1 MKMLIASLLMVSS
14 AAIASSGDKIYDKVL
29 SECVSEKVK
38 YNHTTQAYEQC
49 SETQVCTPG
58 YKTDYNTG
66 VTKFWAS
73 CQEVAPAQSGN

>member
-1 MKMLIASLLMVSS
+1 MKMLIAAIMVVSS
-14 AAIASSGDKIYDKVL
+14 SAIAYSGDQISEKVL

-49 SETQVCTPG
+49 SETQMCVPNNSTN
-58 YKTDYNTG
+58 YRTG

-73 CQEVAPAQSGN
+73 CEEVAPAQSGN